1 MLEGEDLLSR
11 RQRSEV
17 QLPLARG
24 DFLEHALHFETL
36 LLVFWRADVDYGP
49 FLRAVSRVHG
59 EQDNEISLLQADVR
73 DLQPLFDRFQAAK
86 GYSAFNLDQ
95 LPALGL
101 FREGRLV
108 ATFNPT
114 LAASSKVVEKEIEQQ
129 FRRFL
134 KIFIDF
140 DPEKVTYNH
149 KK

>member
-1 MLEGEDLLSR
+1 MEEAGILSR
-11 RQRSEV
+11 RGRSEV
-17 QLPLARG
+17 QIRWARG
-24 DFLEHALHFETL
+24 DYLEHALKFEAL
-36 LLVFWRADVDYGP
+36 LLVFRGPEVDYGP

-59 EQDNEISLLQADVR
+59 ERDDDISLLQADIK
-73 DLQPLFDRFQAAK
+73 DLLPIFAELRTAK
-86 GYSAFNLDQ
+86 GYSAYNLDR

-108 ATFNPT
+108 TTFNPL
-114 LAASSKVVEKEIEQQ
+114 LAVSAKAAEKEIEQQ

-134 KIFIDF
+134 QIFLDY